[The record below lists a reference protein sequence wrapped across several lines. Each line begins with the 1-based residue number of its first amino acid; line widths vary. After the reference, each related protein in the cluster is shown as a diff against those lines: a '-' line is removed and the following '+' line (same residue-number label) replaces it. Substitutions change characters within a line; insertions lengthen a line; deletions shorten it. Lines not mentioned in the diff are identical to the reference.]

1 MRAII
6 IGAGRMGQRFIDICG
21 RCDVEVVGLT
31 DINKDALISTKNLY
45 SLADDVVFQKFDSVF
60 ESANAQLAIIATTAP
75 SHFDYARRAIE
86 NGIGYVLCEKPV
98 VTNLNDY
105 ERLLD
110 LVKNEGTYFAVNH
123 QMRHIEEYK
132 YIKRRLIHSDLGELI
147 SMSVIGGNA
156 GISMNGTH
164 FLELFNFLTG
174 EKLDRVSGWFDKEV
188 QVNTRGKQYC
198 DPGGFIKGYTT
209 TKKYLTIDFHTNAGY
224 GLLLVINTTHSQ
236 IVADLLSGEMI
247 INSRKPEDRHRTT
260 GLYGLEPT
268 VERYPFNPL
277 DVTKSSTIV
286 LKELLKGPKGN
297 FCTLKD
303 AGELIKTVLA
313 SYHSDNL
320 DHVAVKIDSN
330 FGEPSIHY
338 QWA

>member
-1 MRAII
+1 MQAVIL
-6 IGAGRMGQRFIDICG
+6 GAGRMGQRYIDICR

-31 DINKDALISTKNLY
+31 DISQDALISAKNLY
-45 SLADDVVFQKFDSVF
+45 SLADDVIFQNFDSVF
-60 ESANAQLAIIATTAP
+60 ESTNAQLAIIATTAP

-86 NGIGYVLCEKPV
+86 NGIGFILCEKPV

-110 LVKNEGTYFAVNH
+110 LVENEGTYFAVNH

-132 YIKRRLIHSDLGELI
+132 NLKKRLVHNDLGELV

-188 QVNTRGKQYC
+188 QANPRGMQYC
-198 DPGGFIKGYTT
+198 DPGGTLKGYTK
-209 TKKYLTIDFHTNAGY
+209 TKKYLTINFHTNAGY
-224 GLLLVINTTHSQ
+224 GLLLVVNTTHSQ
-236 IVADLLSGEMI
+236 VVADLLSGEMK
-247 INSRKPEDRHRTT
+247 INSRKPEDRERTT

-268 VERYPFNPL
+268 VECHPFNPL
-277 DVTKSSTIV
+277 DATTSSTFV
-286 LKELLKGPKGN
+286 LRELLKGPRGN
-297 FCTLKD
+297 FCNLKD

-313 SYHSDNL
+313 SYHSDHL
-320 DHVAVKIDSN
+320 DHIAVKIDSN
-330 FGEPSIHY
+330 FGEPSLHY
-338 QWA
+338 HWA